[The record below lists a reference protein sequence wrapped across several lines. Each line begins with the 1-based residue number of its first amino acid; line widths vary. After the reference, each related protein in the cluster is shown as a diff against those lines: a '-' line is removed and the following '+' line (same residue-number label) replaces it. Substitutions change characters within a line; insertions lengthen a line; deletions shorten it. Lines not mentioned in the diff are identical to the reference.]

1 MNADEVTPQDLLG
14 TITLILDQLDHD
26 KEEKHDAEVKQGM
39 ATDLLQMLHKT
50 LLQSGDQMYRSR
62 LGRSRALRV
71 SVLCSAL
78 EMVFRCSPTTMKAYI
93 DTKPAEML
101 PTFLTLIEIFISRT
115 GSSTVREVVLN
126 KTARILNRLC
136 NNGISIEKDLVE
148 ALLVLVNAD
157 LSTDTRI
164 DASCALASLAAR
176 RNNKQSILQKIK
188 PASRSLLST
197 LTTAAS
203 SLPENQAEDI
213 FDALVNLASSMDIVL
228 VHTARRACTLRVL
241 CQGMKAVK
249 PELRHSSFMIAKI
262 LLRCNHSFVELF
274 SIKPV
279 NGRILLQGLTTAVLN
294 EDETEMQHYVT
305 CILTET
311 LANMNSSLDHIEMIT
326 DSLAVVACA
335 ATQQRTAIE
344 AGLALCNKASA
355 LEEPSGY
362 RANVFLTVAD
372 LARCSSRLV
381 RGEALRALGKL
392 CARESTR
399 RFLAQQNCFQQAIVS
414 NITNGNDES
423 VSTAIAI
430 LVQLACEPEHRE
442 TICRTT
448 LLEALV
454 DMLTKKSLGNRTAYM
469 SGVQL
474 LLLLMSDDSNVNC
487 FLQFGEL
494 LPWLA
499 ALANSTTSSNQFK
512 KDMVD
517 AIIRLTSTILE

>member
-1 MNADEVTPQDLLG
+1 MGIPQDLLG
-14 TITLILDQLDHD
+14 TLTLILNQLDHD
-26 KEEKHDAEVKQGM
+26 KEATHDAEVKQGM
-39 ATDLLQMLHKT
+39 ATDLLQMLHNT
-50 LLQSGDQMYRSR
+50 LLHPGNQLYRR
-62 LGRSRALRV
+62 RVGRSRALRV
-71 SVLCSAL
+71 SVICSAL
-78 EMVFRCSPTTMKAYI
+78 EMVFRCSPTEMKAYV

-101 PTFLTLIEIFISRT
+101 PTFLALIEVFISRP

-126 KTARILNRLC
+126 KTARILSRLC
-136 NNGISIEKDLVE
+136 NNGISIDKELVE
-148 ALLVLVNAD
+148 ALLVLVKAD
-157 LSTDTRI
+157 LLSDTRI

-176 RNNKQSILQKIK
+176 SKNKHSILQEIK
-188 PASRSLLST
+188 PVSRSLVST

-203 SLPENQAEDI
+203 SLPENQAEEI
-213 FDALVNLASSMDIVL
+213 FGALVNLASSMDIVL
-228 VHTARRACTLRVL
+228 VLMAKRGCTLRVL

-249 PELRHSSFMIAKI
+249 PELRHSSFMIAKS
-262 LLRCNHSFVELF
+262 LLRCNDSFVELF

-279 NGRILLQGLTTAVLN
+279 NGRILLKGLTTAALS
-294 EDETEMQHYVT
+294 EDESEMQHYIT

-326 DSLAVVACA
+326 DALAVVAGSA
-335 ATQQRTAIE
+335 AQHRTANE
-344 AGLALCNKASA
+344 AALALCNKAPA
-355 LEEPSGY
+355 LEVPLG
-362 RANVFLTVAD
+362 ANVFLTVAD

-381 RGEALRALGKL
+381 RAEALRALGKL

-399 RFLAQQNCFQQAIVS
+399 RFLAQQNSFQQAIAS
-414 NITNGNDES
+414 NITKGNDEL

-430 LVQLACEPEHRE
+430 LGHLACEPEHRG
-442 TICRTT
+442 TICRRA

-454 DMLTKKSLGNRTAYM
+454 DRLTKKNIGNQTAYM

-474 LLLLMSDDSNVNC
+474 LLLLMSDNSNIHC

-499 ALANSTTSSNQFK
+499 TLANATTSSNEFK